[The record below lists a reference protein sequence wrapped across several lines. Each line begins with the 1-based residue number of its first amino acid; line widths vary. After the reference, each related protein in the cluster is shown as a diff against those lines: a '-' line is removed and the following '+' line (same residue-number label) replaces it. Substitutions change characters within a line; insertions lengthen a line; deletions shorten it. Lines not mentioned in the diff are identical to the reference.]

1 MKKTV
6 SYTKKVQKRIF
17 KVVTSRFKNYYLTG
31 GTALSLYFNHR
42 LSEDLDFFTKKYK
55 REEPDKIMDFIS
67 RKTGFSYKLE
77 TEQVDPKLIP
87 MKVYFLEIK
96 KGVILKIDFVQD
108 FMKNTRRIHNGLH
121 SIEDIYIRK
130 ISIAIREEKESVTG
144 RIISTGR
151 QTARDLYDIF
161 YLSKNYKPLSS
172 FFLEYFPKT
181 KAESLIAW
189 YRSFNRMD
197 LKMELIDL
205 IPGIDTSEIFKYL
218 DREILIELPNKLI
231 P

>member
-1 MKKTV
+1 MKKTIL
-6 SYTKKVQKRIF
+6 YTKKVQEKIF
-17 KVVTSRFKNYYLTG
+17 RLVTARFKNYYLTG

-42 LSEDLDFFTKKYK
+42 FSEDLDFFTQGYK
-55 REEPDKIMDFIS
+55 REEPNKIMDFIS
-67 RKTGFSYKLE
+67 RKTGFPYKLE

-87 MKVYFLEIK
+87 MKVYFLEFKRGI
-96 KGVILKIDFVQD
+96 VLKIDFVQD
-108 FMKNTRRIHNGLH
+108 FMKNVKRIQNGLH

-130 ISIAIREEKESVTG
+130 ISITSHKEKESPTG
-144 RIISTGR
+144 RMVPTGR

-161 YLSKNYKPLSS
+161 YLSKNYKPLSG
-172 FFLEYFPKT
+172 FFLKYFSKS

-197 LKMELIDL
+197 FKMELIDL
-205 IPGIDTSEIFKYL
+205 IPGIDTSEILKYL